1 MSVLNITINHQLG
14 VTALTNVTRKYLDK
28 LATPRE
34 YMDFWLLKS
43 PSEIVAAGNRLGY
56 TETDPAAVANR
67 ILADYPYN
75 TRWDKVFLR
84 DFVPTS
90 RTDIA
95 ASGGNEAERS
105 EERRVGK
112 ECRSRWSPYH

>member
-1 MSVLNITINHQLG
+1 
-14 VTALTNVTRKYLDK
+14 
-28 LATPRE
+28 
-34 YMDFWLLKS
+34 MDFWLLKS
-43 PSEIVAAGNRLGY
+43 PSEIVTTGNRLGY

-95 ASGGNEAERS
+95 ASGGNEHTTLLCVIRLSKPRGNAQ
-105 EERRVGK
+105 K
-112 ECRSRWSPYH
+112 F